1 MQTETATTFQTV
13 ARELAAA
20 FETAHRGNGSEFDRL
35 RHDCPNW
42 IVGNGADGGL
52 PRLFHVAVDGD
63 DPRPPCD
70 YLYNIARRAADW
82 IADSGYSTAD
92 DCRDNIGE
100 FADGVADHS
109 IPRLFYWLGDSG
121 YNRALADEVFA
132 DSFDAGYL
140 LSRGFENGAAFVIQ
154 AAQSLAAARVAEC
167 LVSAI
172 ETESASRD
180 A

>member
-1 MQTETATTFQTV
+1 MKTETATTFQTV

-20 FETAHRGNGSEFDRL
+20 FETATRANGSEFDRL
-35 RHDCPNW
+35 RHYNDCPNW
-42 IVGNGADGGL
+42 IVGNGSDGGL
-52 PRLFHVAVDGD
+52 AALFHVAVDGD

-70 YLYNIARRAADW
+70 YLYSIARRAADW
-82 IADSGYSTAD
+82 IVDSGYSTAD

-109 IPRLFYWLGDSG
+109 IPRLFYWLGDSS

-140 LSRGFENGAAFVIQ
+140 LSRGFENGAVFVIQ
-154 AAQSLAAARVAEC
+154 AAQSLAAARVAPTA
-167 LVSAI
+167 VPR
-172 ETESASRD
+172 TQPPAS
-180 A
+180 

>member
-20 FETAHRGNGSEFDRL
+20 FETAHRGNGTEFDRL
-35 RHDCPNW
+35 RHDCPAW
-42 IVGNGADGGL
+42 IDGDGADL
-52 PRLFHVAVDGD
+52 ARSFHAAVDGAD
-63 DPRPPCD
+63 HRMPCD
-70 YLYNIARRAADW
+70 YLYSIARRAADW
-82 IADSGYSTAD
+82 IADSGYRSAD

-100 FADGVADHS
+100 FADVAADHS
-109 IPRLFYWLGDSG
+109 ISRLFSWMADSS
-121 YNRALADEVFA
+121 YNRTIADEVFA
-132 DSFDAGYL
+132 DSFDAGYM
-140 LSRGFENGAAFVIQ
+140 LSRGFESGAVFVIQ
-154 AAQSLAAARVAEC
+154 AAQSLVAARVAEC